1 MSDSMLTT
9 LSVFAVI
16 ASPAAI
22 ASFAAFAPTVDAAR
36 IQLLALVFGLV
47 LGTLAIAIFIS
58 DPFLD
63 WLSVSG
69 ESFQTAAGLVMLPLA
84 ARLLWSG
91 QRPEA
96 PASSSFWR
104 ATSLV
109 LGPASAVIALS
120 YSARFGVATALG
132 ASALAVLLSAALL
145 MVSPWLACRV
155 PAAALSLLGR
165 FNGALIVILAV
176 ELIVDGVQSV

>member
-1 MSDSMLTT
+1 MSDFLLTT

-16 ASPAAI
+16 AAPAAI
-22 ASFAAFAPTVDAAR
+22 ARFAPFAPNVTSAR
-36 IQLLALVFGLV
+36 LQLVSLVFGLV
-47 LGTLAIAIFIS
+47 LGVLAIAIFIS
-58 DPFLD
+58 EPFLD

-96 PASSSFWR
+96 PASSSLWR
-104 ATSLV
+104 ATSLM
-109 LGPASAVIALS
+109 LGPAAPVIALS
-120 YSARFGVATALG
+120 YSARFGIATALG

-145 MVSPWLACRV
+145 MVSPRLTRRV
-155 PAAALSLLGR
+155 PAAALSILGR

-176 ELIVDGVQSV
+176 ELIVDGIQSV